1 LRKSAR
7 VDLPAEAKLTLG
19 VYLMVGST
27 ISHYKII
34 EKLGEGGMGVVYKA
48 HDTKLDRDVA
58 LKFLPRYLT
67 SDSVEKER
75 FYHEA
80 RAAAALTHQN
90 IAVVYEIGE
99 HEEPS
104 ASGKQIFIAMEYV
117 EGKTLKQFIESE
129 SPSIKKVLDI
139 GIQICE
145 GLAAAHERSIVHR
158 DVKSENII
166 LTPKNQAKIMD
177 FGLAKLKG
185 ATKLTKAGST
195 LGTAAYMSPEQ
206 ARGEE
211 VDQRSDI
218 FSLGVVLFEMLTGH
232 LPFRGE
238 HIAAI
243 QYSIVNEEP
252 PLLARYNEKITEELQ
267 HIISKTLEKDKED
280 RYQHV
285 DEILSDL
292 RRERKKL
299 EYAKAGYAKT
309 TIGIPES
316 SKLTTV
322 SGVGDVP
329 AVHLGP
335 NKNSLKYIGI
345 VLGGF
350 ILLIAV
356 YLIFFNQKANTSTKI
371 PIAVVDFINETN
383 DKELDGLSGL
393 LITDLE
399 QSRRLEVLTRSRMF
413 DILNQLKMRN
423 VDYIN
428 EEAGKAVCANS
439 NINLMAVG
447 TVKKFGDMYSV
458 DLKIINVMTGKHVF
472 AAKAD
477 RKGKES
483 IPSLIDEVAEKTRT
497 ELQESSEEIQESNK
511 KIADITTTNLEA
523 YQHYFL
529 GENLINRLRFKEA
542 EEEFKKA
549 IAIDSLFGLAYYRL
563 AYAIAWNIGGEELAK
578 EPMHKAIALIDRFP
592 EREKYLVRS
601 EFVRI
606 EGSMDASLA
615 ILREMENVYPADKE
629 MTYLIGDY
637 SWHLNKFDDA
647 VKYLEK
653 VLLMDPN
660 FERALQHLSW
670 AYRSIKRYDKM
681 FEIAQRYVS
690 VSGSYEAYQLVV
702 EASILLGKVDLAI
715 TKLKTDK
722 EIMPD
727 NYSII
732 RLLSFLYA
740 YQGQF
745 EDAEKELKS
754 LINESQSTKAKKT
767 GYGSLALFYPYLG
780 RYREA
785 LQEADKSIELSL
797 ESNDTSN
804 AETIRIFKGMIM
816 FNGWNNINQAWKEAE
831 RTFPNKNKIT
841 DGNYYGGLSLLQF
854 YRGDYA
860 EIDSLSKQG
869 VIWWRV
875 CLLSM
880 IESAKRNC
888 AKAELLADSALK
900 ISGQFAQIFVLYPL
914 AECQYDVG
922 YLDRA
927 ILSLKKLQTLNDF
940 GNLVG
945 ARPIFYPKSFYLLG
959 KIYEKTFD
967 KKHAI
972 ENYNAFLNFWKN
984 ADKDL
989 PDYADAKRR
998 LKKLEET
1005 TKKVR

>member
-1 LRKSAR
+1 MI
-7 VDLPAEAKLTLG
+7 G
-19 VYLMVGST
+19 QT

-34 EKLGEGGMGVVYKA
+34 EKLGEGGMGIVYKA
-48 HDTKLDRDVA
+48 HDTTLDRVVA
-58 LKFLPRYLT
+58 LKFLPHYLT
-67 SDSVEKER
+67 SDPNEKER

-80 RAAAALTHQN
+80 RAAAALTHSN

-99 HEEPS
+99 HDDPIS
-104 ASGKQIFIAMEYV
+104 TGKQIFIAMEYV

-129 SPSIKKVLDI
+129 SPSIKKVLEI

-145 GLAAAHERSIVHR
+145 GLAAAHERGIVHR

-166 LTPKNQAKIMD
+166 LTPKSHAKIMD

-252 PLLARYNEKITEELQ
+252 PLLARYNEKITDELQ

-309 TIGIPES
+309 TIGVQES
-316 SKLTTV
+316 SKLTTISSV
-322 SGVGDVP
+322 EETPPEHSKP
-329 AVHLGP
+329 R
-335 NKNSLKYIGI
+335 KNLKNIGI

-350 ILLIAV
+350 ILLVTV
-356 YLIFFNQKANTSTKI
+356 YLMFFNQKADINTKI
-371 PIAVVDFINETN
+371 PIAVIDFINETS

-413 DILNQLKMRN
+413 DILAQMKMQN
-423 VDYIN
+423 VNYIN
-428 EEAGKAVCANS
+428 EEAGKAICTNS
-439 NINLMAVG
+439 NISLLAVG

-458 DLKIINVMTGKHVF
+458 DLKIIDVKTGKHVF
-472 AAKAD
+472 ASKAD
-477 RKGKES
+477 KKGKES

-497 ELQESSEEIQESNK
+497 ELKEPSEEIRESNK

-529 GENLINRLRFKEA
+529 GENLINKLEFKEA

-563 AYAIAWNIGGEELAK
+563 GYAIAWFSGSEEIARG
-578 EPMHKAIALIDRFP
+578 PMHKAIALIDHIP
-592 EREKYLVRS
+592 ERERYLVRS
-601 EFVRI
+601 EYARI
-606 EGSMDASLA
+606 EQNMEASLA
-615 ILREMENVYPADKE
+615 TLREMERVYPNDKE
-629 MTYLIGDY
+629 MIYLIGDY
-637 SWHLNKFDDA
+637 SWHLGKFDDA

-653 VLLMDPN
+653 VLSMDHN

-702 EASILLGKVDLAI
+702 EAYISLGKIDLAFS
-715 TKLKTDK
+715 KLKSAIERFPT
-722 EIMPD
+722 
-727 NYSII
+727 NYSFV
-732 RLLSFLYA
+732 RLLSSLYA
-740 YQGQF
+740 YKGMY
-745 EDAEKELKS
+745 EDAEKELKT
-754 LINESQSTKAKKT
+754 LISERQPMNAKSS
-767 GYGSLALFYPYLG
+767 GYGGLALFYPYVG
-780 RYREA
+780 KYKEA
-785 LQEADKSIELSL
+785 INAADKCIEINWQL
-797 ESNDTSN
+797 EDTLN
-804 AETIRIFKGMIM
+804 AETVRMLKAMVM
-816 FNGWNNINQAWKEAE
+816 YNGWYNVEDAWKEAE
-831 RTFPNKNKIT
+831 KTFPNFNKVAR
-841 DGNYYGGLSLLQF
+841 GNYLGGLSILQI
-854 YRGDYA
+854 YHGDYA
-860 EIDSLSKQG
+860 DVDSLSKTG
-869 VIWWRV
+869 VSWWHV

-888 AKAELLADSALK
+888 NSAELIADSVLK
-900 ISGQFAQIFVLYPL
+900 ISGQFAQIFVLYSL
-914 AECQYDVG
+914 AECQYEVG
-922 YLDRA
+922 YLDKA

-945 ARPIFYPKSFYLLG
+945 ARSIFYPKSFYLLG
-959 KIYEKTFD
+959 KIYEKKLD
-967 KKHAI
+967 KKQAR
-972 ENYNAFLNFWKN
+972 ENYRIFLNLWKN

-989 PDYADAKRR
+989 PDYLDSKKRLANIER
-998 LKKLEET
+998 S
-1005 TKKVR
+1005 TKK

>member
-1 LRKSAR
+1 MI
-7 VDLPAEAKLTLG
+7 G
-19 VYLMVGST
+19 QT
-27 ISHYKII
+27 ISHYKIL
-34 EKLGEGGMGVVYKA
+34 EKLGEGGMGVVYRA

-58 LKFLPRYLT
+58 LKFLPHYLT
-67 SDSVEKER
+67 SDPVEKER

-99 HEEPS
+99 HD
-104 ASGKQIFIAMEYV
+104 GQIFIAMEYV
-117 EGKTLKQFIESE
+117 EGQTLRNLVGTVHIADPAKDGESFLQ
-129 SPSIKKVLDI
+129 IKKILDI
-139 GIQICE
+139 AIQVCD
-145 GLAAAHERSIVHR
+145 GLQAAHERGVVHR
-158 DVKSENII
+158 DIKSEN
-166 LTPKNQAKIMD
+166 LMVTTKGQVKITD

-206 ARGEE
+206 SRGED
-211 VDQRSDI
+211 VDHRSDI
-218 FSLGVVLFEMLTGH
+218 FSFGVVLYEMLTAH

-238 HIAAI
+238 HVAAI

-252 PLLARYNEKITEELQ
+252 PPLARYNEKITNEIQ
-267 HIISKTLEKDKED
+267 HIVSKSLEKDRDD

-285 DEILSDL
+285 DEMLSDL

-299 EYAKAGYAKT
+299 EDAKAGYATTHDRLSEIST
-309 TIGIPES
+309 TIHSGES
-316 SKLTTV
+316 ITGVPSKR
-322 SGVGDVP
+322 
-329 AVHLGP
+329 
-335 NKNSLKYIGI
+335 KYLKY
-345 VLGGF
+345 GGVVVGGL
-350 ILLIAV
+350 ILLLAV
-356 YLIFFNQKANTSTKI
+356 YLLFFRQVAESGTKI
-371 PIAVVDFINETN
+371 PIAVIDFINETS

-458 DLKIINVMTGKHVF
+458 DLKIIDVKTGKHVF

-497 ELQESSEEIQESNK
+497 ELQESSEKIQESNK
-511 KIADITTTNLEA
+511 KISDITTTNLEA

-529 GENLINRLRFKEA
+529 GENLINKLKFNEAA
-542 EEEFKKA
+542 EEFRKA

-578 EPMHKAIALIDRFP
+578 EPMHKAIALINRFP
-592 EREKYLVRS
+592 EREKYLARS

-606 EGSMDASLA
+606 EGSMEASLA
-615 ILREMENVYPADKE
+615 ILREMENVYPTDKE

-637 SWHLNKFDDA
+637 SWHLDKFDDA
-647 VKYLEK
+647 IKYLEK
-653 VLLMDPN
+653 VLSMDPN

-670 AYRSIKRYDKM
+670 AYRSIKWYDKM
-681 FEIAQRYVS
+681 FEVAQRYVS
-690 VSGSYEAYQLVV
+690 VSGSYEAYQLIV

-740 YQGQF
+740 HQGMY
-745 EDAEKELKS
+745 EEAEKELKT
-754 LINESQSTKAKKT
+754 LIGESRPIKAKRA

-780 RYREA
+780 RYKEA
-785 LQEADKSIELSL
+785 MLASDKCTELYLQLK
-797 ESNDTSN
+797 DTSN
-804 AETIRIFKGMIM
+804 AETIRILKSLIM

-831 RTFPNKNKIT
+831 KTFPNKSKIT
-841 DGNYYGGLSLLQF
+841 DGNYYGGLSVLQV
-854 YRGDYA
+854 YHGDYA
-860 EIDSLSKQG
+860 EVDSLTKQG
-869 VIWWRV
+869 VVWWHV

-888 AKAELLADSALK
+888 NSAELLADSVLK

-914 AECQYDVG
+914 AECQYEVG
-922 YLDRA
+922 YLDKA

-945 ARPIFYPKSFYLLG
+945 ARSIFYPKSFYLLG
-959 KIYEKTFD
+959 KVYEKKLD
-967 KKHAI
+967 KKQAI
-972 ENYNAFLNFWKN
+972 ENYRIFLNLWKN

-989 PDYADAKRR
+989 PDYLDSKKRLANIER
-998 LKKLEET
+998 S
-1005 TKKVR
+1005 TKK